1 MHELRLHFLSLQRKT
16 IIDDASILLIYGKDV
31 HMFTIKEYTA
41 EQLQDPF
48 GLLLGERYEFHLYIE
63 VEEDDELY
71 TGNDLALRLVYIKG
85 EDNTSIA
92 QTHFYEVSTNKVLD
106 FDLEEEEEEAVKE
119 FCGKHL
125 PSEEGT
131 NNEE

>member
-1 MHELRLHFLSLQRKT
+1 MNKNEALRMFFLKHADQLTEEWYES
-16 IIDDASILLIYGKDV
+16 IEDNDPESVYASTHPEVISVLKG
-31 HMFTIKEYTA
+31 
-41 EQLQDPF
+41 QNN
-48 GLLLGERYEFHLYIE
+48 EFHLYIE

-71 TGNDLALRLVYIKG
+71 TGNDLALRVVYIKS

-119 FCGKHL
+119 FCGKHV
-125 PSEEGT
+125 PSEEGI

>member
-1 MHELRLHFLSLQRKT
+1 MHELRMHFLSLQRKT

-48 GLLLGERYEFHLYIE
+48 DLLLGERYEFHLYIE

-71 TGNDLALRLVYIKG
+71 TGNDLALRVVYIKG

-106 FDLEEEEEEAVKE
+106 FDLEEEEEETVKE

>member
-1 MHELRLHFLSLQRKT
+1 
-16 IIDDASILLIYGKDV
+16 
-31 HMFTIKEYTA
+31 
-41 EQLQDPF
+41 F

-63 VEEDDELY
+63 VEEEDELY
-71 TGNDLALRLVYIKG
+71 TGSDLALRVVYIKG

-106 FDLEEEEEEAVKE
+106 FDLEEEEEAAVKE

-131 NNEE
+131 DKEE